1 MITRATIEQK
11 IDEYNYKVRIPIFDR
26 GKDDSLATP
35 TKDLSIAVASL
46 PKGMYGSLQEGDV
59 VFVGFENNQIESPV
73 ILGHLYREDLFKSE
87 FSINTVNTLEAKA
100 KVILPTSITIGNNIS
115 YKEIFCLDGIT
126 ENIQSQLDTLKQ
138 TISEM
143 SAKLQELQEEK
154 NK

>member
-26 GKDDSLATP
+26 DKDDSLATP

-46 PKGMYGSLQEGDV
+46 PKGIHNSLQEGDV
-59 VFVGFENNQIESPV
+59 VFIGFENNQIEYPV
-73 ILGHLYREDLFKSE
+73 ILGHLYMKNLSE
-87 FSINTVNTLEAKA
+87 SESSINTVNVLEAKA
-100 KVILPTSITIGNNIS
+100 EVILPTSITIGSNIS
-115 YKEIFCLDGIT
+115 YKEIFCLDGVT
-126 ENIQSQLDTLKQ
+126 ENIQSQLDALKQ